1 MSQVPKTDL
10 KVEWVVN
17 LAPWLQYYMAI
28 ARAEIENDT
37 ISECANTG
45 SDVSWIRWTL
55 ELRDVCRDFQ
65 FRKRLVT
72 HMTERSEM

>member
-1 MSQVPKTDL
+1 MGGKPDSM
-10 KVEWVVN
+10 
-17 LAPWLQYYMAI
+17 APVLHSYAMAI
-28 ARAEIENDT
+28 ARAEIEKDT

-65 FRKRLVT
+65 FQKILVT
-72 HMTERSEM
+72 HMRERSEM